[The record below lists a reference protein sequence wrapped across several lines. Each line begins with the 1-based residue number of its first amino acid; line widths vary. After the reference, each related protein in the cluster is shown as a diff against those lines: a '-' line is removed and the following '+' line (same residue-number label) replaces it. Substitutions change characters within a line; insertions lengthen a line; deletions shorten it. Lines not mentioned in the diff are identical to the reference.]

1 MPWLIRWV
9 LSALFFHD
17 FIRFALRVK
26 FQKEDEA
33 LAAISAEHKMAEIVS
48 IECTNKMLSGHKI
61 SYIRDLIN
69 RQFVIS
75 RIAHP
80 DGTIDLADSESV
92 VSLGD
97 RLLVVCASEDCE
109 AVTAFIGSR
118 IEMGE
123 KEWDTPDS
131 KLVSR
136 RILITKPEI
145 NGKTFADL
153 RLRTRYGI
161 NITRVNR
168 AGVDLI
174 PYQGMQLQIGDRVMV
189 VGPENA
195 IEKVAAVLGNS
206 LKNSASRIW

>member
-1 MPWLIRWV
+1 M
-9 LSALFFHD
+9 
-17 FIRFALRVK
+17 
-26 FQKEDEA
+26 
-33 LAAISAEHKMAEIVS
+33 
-48 IECTNKMLSGHKI
+48 
-61 SYIRDLIN
+61 
-69 RQFVIS
+69 
-75 RIAHP
+75 
-80 DGTIDLADSESV
+80 
-92 VSLGD
+92 
-97 RLLVVCASEDCE
+97 
-109 AVTAFIGSR
+109 
-118 IEMGE
+118 
-123 KEWDTPDS
+123 DTPDS

-206 LKNSASRIW
+206 LKNSVSRIW

>member
-1 MPWLIRWV
+1 M
-9 LSALFFHD
+9 
-17 FIRFALRVK
+17 
-26 FQKEDEA
+26 
-33 LAAISAEHKMAEIVS
+33 
-48 IECTNKMLSGHKI
+48 
-61 SYIRDLIN
+61 
-69 RQFVIS
+69 
-75 RIAHP
+75 
-80 DGTIDLADSESV
+80 
-92 VSLGD
+92 
-97 RLLVVCASEDCE
+97 VVCASEDCE
-109 AVTAFIGSR
+109 AVTAFIGNR

-174 PYQGMQLQIGDRVMV
+174 PIR
-189 VGPENA
+189 ECSFRSA
-195 IEKVAAVLGNS
+195 IA
-206 LKNSASRIW
+206 